1 MNVRILIVDDEEDN
15 RKMLSRHFRF
25 NGFEVET
32 AENGEAALDILED
45 KKIDIVVSDI
55 MMPIMDGIS
64 LLKEIHSTYPTVRS
78 IMITGYV
85 TMENALACMRFGA
98 DTCIFKPLNDLT
110 KLDEAVEK
118 AVSSIKHWLEILDE
132 LREMKPAEG
141 AA

>member
-32 AENGEAALDILED
+32 AENGEAALAVLED
-45 KKIDIVVSDI
+45 TKIDIVVSDI
-55 MMPIMDGIS
+55 MMPVMDGIS
-64 LLKEIHSTYPTVRS
+64 LLKEIHATYPTVRA

-85 TMENALACMRFGA
+85 TLENALSCMRFGA

-110 KLDEAVEK
+110 KLDEAIEN
-118 AVSSIKHWLEILDE
+118 AVQSIKHWLEILDE